1 MIDRYTRPE
10 MGHIFSLENKYA
22 IWQEIEVLACEAHA
36 EMGKIGITREEAA
49 WIREHAKFN
58 KEEVDAIEAVTNHDV
73 IAFLTNMGEYIDAE
87 VPEGEPKPSRW
98 VHYGMTSSD
107 LGDTALCYQLVQAT
121 DIIIE
126 DVRKLGEICRRRAFE
141 ERETLCVGRTHGIHA
156 EPMTFGM
163 KFGSWAWE
171 LKRDLD
177 RLLDA
182 RKNVAFGAISGA
194 VGTYSSIDPFVEEY
208 VCERLGLAHD
218 PLSTQVI
225 SRDHH
230 AYLAGVLATTA
241 ATCDRIA
248 TEIRNLQKTDTL
260 EAEEP
265 FKKGQKGSSAM
276 PHKRN
281 PITLEKVCGLS
292 RVVKANAQV
301 AFDNVAL
308 WHERDISH
316 SSAERVAQA
325 DSFIALDHMLNCLIR
340 IVDAL
345 SCTPRACRRTS
356 TSPAASS
363 SLPRSCW
370 PWSTPASPARTP
382 TRSSSAT
389 PWRFGTTSTPQST
402 APTCAI
408 AWRQIPNAPFLLRS
422 WMRFSIPGI
431 SSPAST
437 WCSSAWKHS
446 PLRSKASFI
455 CICQGLGSHPGAFF
469 MPRSSHL
476 NRSCS
481 RDGTRRRALYASRT
495 AQA

>member
-1 MIDRYTRPE
+1 MIDRYTRPK

-22 IWQEIEVLACEAHA
+22 IWQEIEVLACEAQA
-36 EMGKIGITREEAA
+36 ELGACGITKEEAA
-49 WIREHAKFN
+49 WIREHAGFDRA
-58 KEEVDAIEAVTNHDV
+58 EVDAIEAVTNHDV
-73 IAFLTNMGEYIDAE
+73 IAFLTNMGEHIDAD
-87 VPEGEPKPSRW
+87 VPEGDPKPSRW

-141 ERETLCVGRTHGIHA
+141 ERNTLCVGRTHGIHA

-177 RLLDA
+177 RLEDA
-182 RKNVAFGAISGA
+182 RKNVSFGAISGA

-208 VCERLGLAHD
+208 VCEHLGLVHD

-292 RVVKANAQV
+292 RCVKANAQV

-340 IVDAL
+340 IVDGL
-345 SCTPRACRRTS
+345 I
-356 TSPAASS
+356 
-363 SLPRSCW
+363 LY
-370 PWSTPASPARTP
+370 PARMKANLDMTRGLIFSSKVLLALVDTGITREEAYKIVQRNSMAVWDDVHAAVDGP
-382 TRSSSAT
+382 TLRERLEADPDCTVSEEKLDEIFD
-389 PWRFGTTSTPQST
+389 PWD
-402 APTCAI
+402 
-408 AWRQIPNAPFLLRS
+408 FL
-422 WMRFSIPGI
+422 
-431 SSPAST
+431 
-437 WCSSAWKHS
+437 
-446 PLRSKASFI
+446 
-455 CICQGLGSHPGAFF
+455 
-469 MPRSSHL
+469 
-476 NRSCS
+476 
-481 RDGTRRRALYASRT
+481 TRIDTVFDRLEELT
-495 AQA
+495 F

>member
-1 MIDRYTRPE
+1 MIDRYARPE
-10 MGHIFSLENKYA
+10 MAHIFSLENKYA
-22 IWQEIEVLACEAHA
+22 VWQEIEVLACEAQA
-36 EMGKIGITREEAA
+36 ELGQCGITKEDAA
-49 WIREHAKFN
+49 WIREHAGFDRA
-58 KEEVDAIEAVTNHDV
+58 EVDAIEAVTHHDV
-73 IAFLTNMGEYIDAE
+73 IAFLTNMGEHIDAE
-87 VPEGEPKPSRW
+87 VPQGEPRPSRW

-141 ERETLCVGRTHGIHA
+141 ERDTLCVGRTHGIHA

-177 RLLDA
+177 RLVDA

-208 VCERLGLAHD
+208 VCEHLGLVHD

-248 TEIRNLQKTDTL
+248 TEIRSLQKTDTL
-260 EAEEP
+260 EVEEP
-265 FKKGQKGSSAM
+265 FRKGQKGSSAM

-325 DSFIALDHMLNCLIR
+325 DSFTALDHMLTCLIR
-340 IVDAL
+340 IVDGL
-345 SCTPRACRRTS
+345 I
-356 TSPAASS
+356 
-363 SLPRSCW
+363 LY
-370 PWSTPASPARTP
+370 PARMKANLDL
-382 TRSSSAT
+382 TRGLIYSSKV
-389 PWRFGTTSTPQST
+389 
-402 APTCAI
+402 
-408 AWRQIPNAPFLLRS
+408 LLALVDT
-422 WMRFSIPGI
+422 GI
-431 SSPAST
+431 SREDAYKIVQRNSMAV
-437 WCSSAWKHS
+437 WDDVHAAVDGLD
-446 PLRSKASFI
+446 LRARLEADPECTVTSETLDEIFDPWDF
-455 CICQGLGSHPGAFF
+455 L
-469 MPRSSHL
+469 
-476 NRSCS
+476 
-481 RDGTRRRALYASRT
+481 TRRDVLFDRLEQLSFEA
-495 AQA
+495 

>member
-22 IWQEIEVLACEAHA
+22 IWQEVEVLACEAQA
-36 EMGKIGITREEAA
+36 ELGKIGITAEEAA
-49 WIREHAKFN
+49 WIRGHASFN
-58 KEEVDAIEAVTNHDV
+58 KEEVDEIEAVTNHDV
-73 IAFLTNMGEYIDAE
+73 IAFLTNMNSYIDADA
-87 VPEGEPKPSRW
+87 PAGAPKPSRW

-107 LGDTALCYQLVQAT
+107 LGDTTLCYQLTQAC
-121 DIIIE
+121 DIIIA
-126 DVRKLGEICRRRAFE
+126 DVRELGNICRRRAFE
-141 ERETLCVGRTHGIHA
+141 ERNTLCAGRTHGIHA

-182 RKNVAFGAISGA
+182 RKNVAFGKISGA
-194 VGTYSSIDPFVEEY
+194 VGSYSSIDPFVEEY

-230 AYLAGVLATTA
+230 AYLAGVLATAA
-241 ATCDRIA
+241 ATCERIA
-248 TEIRNLQKTDTL
+248 TEVRNLQKTDTL

-281 PITLEKVCGLS
+281 PITMEKVCGLS
-292 RVVKANAQV
+292 RTVKANAQV

-325 DSFIALDHMLNCLIR
+325 DSFIALDHMLRCLIR
-340 IVDAL
+340 VIGGLQLYPEQMMANLNKTRGLIFSSKVLLALVDTGITREDAYKIVQDNAMATWREVQRCEAGPTFRERL
-345 SCTPRACRRTS
+345 EADPRCTV
-356 TSPAASS
+356 PAAK
-363 SLPRSCW
+363 LDEIFD
-370 PWSTPASPARTP
+370 PWDFL
-382 TRSSSAT
+382 TRVNVVFD
-389 PWRFGTTSTPQST
+389 RLEQ
-402 APTCAI
+402 
-408 AWRQIPNAPFLLRS
+408 L
-422 WMRFSIPGI
+422 
-431 SSPAST
+431 
-437 WCSSAWKHS
+437 
-446 PLRSKASFI
+446 SFE
-455 CICQGLGSHPGAFF
+455 
-469 MPRSSHL
+469 
-476 NRSCS
+476 
-481 RDGTRRRALYASRT
+481 
-495 AQA
+495 

>member
-36 EMGKIGITREEAA
+36 EMGKIGITKEEAA
-49 WIREHAKFN
+49 YIREHASFN

-73 IAFLTNMGEYIDAE
+73 IAFLTNMGEYIDKD

-121 DIIIE
+121 DILIE
-126 DVRKLGEICRRRAFE
+126 DCRKLGEICRRRAFE
-141 ERETLCVGRTHGIHA
+141 ERNTLCVGRTHGIHA

-171 LKRDLD
+171 LRRDLD
-177 RLLDA
+177 RLIDA

-208 VCERLGLAHD
+208 VCEHLGLVHD

-241 ATCDRIA
+241 ATCERIA

-265 FKKGQKGSSAM
+265 FTKGQKGSSAM
-276 PHKRN
+276 PHK
-281 PITLEKVCGLS
+281 LEKVCGLS

-325 DSFIALDHMLNCLIR
+325 DSFIALDHMFQCLIR
-340 IVDAL
+340 IVDGLILYPEQMKANLNKTRGLIFSSKVLLAL
-345 SCTPRACRRTS
+345 VDTGI
-356 TSPAASS
+356 
-363 SLPRSCW
+363 
-370 PWSTPASPARTP
+370 
-382 TRSSSAT
+382 TREEAYAIVQENAMAT
-389 PWRFGTTSTPQST
+389 WREVQQCEQGTTFREKLEADPRCTVT
-402 APTCAI
+402 AEKLDEIFDP
-408 AWRQIPNAPFLLRS
+408 WDFLTRIDRVFDRLEE
-422 WMRFSIPGI
+422 
-431 SSPAST
+431 
-437 WCSSAWKHS
+437 
-446 PLRSKASFI
+446 LSF
-455 CICQGLGSHPGAFF
+455 A
-469 MPRSSHL
+469 
-476 NRSCS
+476 
-481 RDGTRRRALYASRT
+481 
-495 AQA
+495 

>member
-1 MIDRYTRPE
+1 MIDRYARPE
-10 MGHIFSLENKYA
+10 MAHIFSLENKYA
-22 IWQEIEVLACEAHA
+22 VWQEIEVLACEAQA
-36 EMGKIGITREEAA
+36 ELGQCGITKEDAA
-49 WIREHAKFN
+49 WIREHAGFDRA
-58 KEEVDAIEAVTNHDV
+58 EVDAIEAVTHHDV
-73 IAFLTNMGEYIDAE
+73 IAFLTNMGEHIDAE
-87 VPEGEPKPSRW
+87 VPQGEPKPSRW

-141 ERETLCVGRTHGIHA
+141 ERNTLCVGRTHGIHA

-177 RLLDA
+177 RLVDA

-208 VCERLGLAHD
+208 VCEHLGLAHD

-248 TEIRNLQKTDTL
+248 TEIRSLQKTDTL
-260 EAEEP
+260 EVEEP
-265 FKKGQKGSSAM
+265 FRKGQKGSSAM

-325 DSFIALDHMLNCLIR
+325 DSFMALDHMLTCLIR
-340 IVDAL
+340 IVDGL
-345 SCTPRACRRTS
+345 I
-356 TSPAASS
+356 
-363 SLPRSCW
+363 LY
-370 PWSTPASPARTP
+370 PARMKANLEL
-382 TRSSSAT
+382 TRGLIYSSKV
-389 PWRFGTTSTPQST
+389 
-402 APTCAI
+402 
-408 AWRQIPNAPFLLRS
+408 LLALVDT
-422 WMRFSIPGI
+422 GI
-431 SSPAST
+431 SREDAYKIVQRNSMAVWDDVHAAVDGPD
-437 WCSSAWKHS
+437 
-446 PLRSKASFI
+446 LRARLEADPECTVTPETLDEIFDPWDFLTRCDAVFARLEQLSF
-455 CICQGLGSHPGAFF
+455 
-469 MPRSSHL
+469 
-476 NRSCS
+476 
-481 RDGTRRRALYASRT
+481 
-495 AQA
+495 

>member
-1 MIDRYTRPE
+1 MIDRYARPE
-10 MGHIFSLENKYA
+10 MAHIFSLENKYA
-22 IWQEIEVLACEAHA
+22 VWQEIEVLACEAQA
-36 EMGKIGITREEAA
+36 ELGQCGITKEDAA
-49 WIREHAKFN
+49 WIREHAGFDRA
-58 KEEVDAIEAVTNHDV
+58 EVDAIEAVTHHDV
-73 IAFLTNMGEYIDAE
+73 IAFLTNMGEHIDAE
-87 VPEGEPKPSRW
+87 VPQGEPKPSRW

-141 ERETLCVGRTHGIHA
+141 ERDTLCVGRTHGIHA

-177 RLLDA
+177 RLVDA

-208 VCERLGLAHD
+208 VCEHLGLAHD

-248 TEIRNLQKTDTL
+248 TEIRSLQKTDTL
-260 EAEEP
+260 EVEEP
-265 FKKGQKGSSAM
+265 FRKGQKGSSAM

-301 AFDNVAL
+301 AFDSVAL

-325 DSFIALDHMLNCLIR
+325 DSFMALDHMLTCLIR
-340 IVDAL
+340 IVDGL
-345 SCTPRACRRTS
+345 I
-356 TSPAASS
+356 
-363 SLPRSCW
+363 LY
-370 PWSTPASPARTP
+370 PARMKANLDL
-382 TRSSSAT
+382 TRGLIYSSKV
-389 PWRFGTTSTPQST
+389 
-402 APTCAI
+402 
-408 AWRQIPNAPFLLRS
+408 LLALVDT
-422 WMRFSIPGI
+422 GI
-431 SSPAST
+431 SREDAYKIVQRNSMAV
-437 WCSSAWKHS
+437 WDDVHAAVDGLD
-446 PLRSKASFI
+446 LRARLEADPECTVTSETLDEIFDPWDF
-455 CICQGLGSHPGAFF
+455 L
-469 MPRSSHL
+469 
-476 NRSCS
+476 
-481 RDGTRRRALYASRT
+481 TRRDVLFDRLEQLSF
-495 AQA
+495 

>member
-1 MIDRYTRPE
+1 MIDRYARPE
-10 MGHIFSLENKYA
+10 MAHIFSLENKYA
-22 IWQEIEVLACEAHA
+22 VWQEIEVLACEAQA
-36 EMGKIGITREEAA
+36 ELGQCGITKEDAA
-49 WIREHAKFN
+49 WIREHAGFDRA
-58 KEEVDAIEAVTNHDV
+58 EVDAIEAVTHHDV
-73 IAFLTNMGEYIDAE
+73 IAFLTNMGEHIDAE
-87 VPEGEPKPSRW
+87 VPQGEPKPSRW

-141 ERETLCVGRTHGIHA
+141 ERDTLCVGRTHGIHA

-177 RLLDA
+177 RLVDA

-208 VCERLGLAHD
+208 VCEHLGLAHD

-248 TEIRNLQKTDTL
+248 TEIRSLQKTDTL
-260 EAEEP
+260 EVEEP
-265 FKKGQKGSSAM
+265 FRKGQKGSSAM

-325 DSFIALDHMLNCLIR
+325 DSFMALDHMLTCLIR
-340 IVDAL
+340 IVDGL
-345 SCTPRACRRTS
+345 I
-356 TSPAASS
+356 
-363 SLPRSCW
+363 LY
-370 PWSTPASPARTP
+370 PARMKANLDL
-382 TRSSSAT
+382 TRGLIYSSKV
-389 PWRFGTTSTPQST
+389 
-402 APTCAI
+402 
-408 AWRQIPNAPFLLRS
+408 LLALVDT
-422 WMRFSIPGI
+422 GI
-431 SSPAST
+431 SREDAYKIVQHNSMAV
-437 WCSSAWKHS
+437 WDDVHAAVDGLD
-446 PLRSKASFI
+446 LRARLEADPECTVTPETLDEIFDPWDF
-455 CICQGLGSHPGAFF
+455 L
-469 MPRSSHL
+469 
-476 NRSCS
+476 
-481 RDGTRRRALYASRT
+481 TRRDVLFDRLEQLSF
-495 AQA
+495 

>member
-1 MIDRYTRPE
+1 MIDRYARPE
-10 MGHIFSLENKYA
+10 MAHIFSLENKYA
-22 IWQEIEVLACEAHA
+22 VWQEIEVLACEAQA
-36 EMGKIGITREEAA
+36 ELGQCGITKEDAA
-49 WIREHAKFN
+49 WIREHAGFDRA
-58 KEEVDAIEAVTNHDV
+58 EVDAIEAVTHHDV
-73 IAFLTNMGEYIDAE
+73 IAFLTNMGEHIDAE
-87 VPEGEPKPSRW
+87 VPQGEPKPSRW

-141 ERETLCVGRTHGIHA
+141 ERNTLCVGRTHGIHA

-177 RLLDA
+177 RLVDA

-208 VCERLGLAHD
+208 VCEHLGLVHD

-248 TEIRNLQKTDTL
+248 TEIRSLQKTDTL
-260 EAEEP
+260 EVEEP
-265 FKKGQKGSSAM
+265 FRKGQKGSSAM

-325 DSFIALDHMLNCLIR
+325 DSFMALDHMLTCLIR
-340 IVDAL
+340 IVDGL
-345 SCTPRACRRTS
+345 I
-356 TSPAASS
+356 
-363 SLPRSCW
+363 LY
-370 PWSTPASPARTP
+370 PARMKANLDL
-382 TRSSSAT
+382 TRGLIYSSKV
-389 PWRFGTTSTPQST
+389 
-402 APTCAI
+402 
-408 AWRQIPNAPFLLRS
+408 LLALVDT
-422 WMRFSIPGI
+422 GI
-431 SSPAST
+431 SREDAYKIVQRNSMAV
-437 WCSSAWKHS
+437 WDDVHVAVDGLD
-446 PLRSKASFI
+446 LRARLEADPECTVTPETLDEIFDPWDFLTRCDAVFARLEQLSFE
-455 CICQGLGSHPGAFF
+455 A
-469 MPRSSHL
+469 
-476 NRSCS
+476 
-481 RDGTRRRALYASRT
+481 
-495 AQA
+495 

>member
-22 IWQEIEVLACEAHA
+22 IWQEIEVLACEAQA
-36 EMGKIGITREEAA
+36 ELGNIGITREEAQ
-49 WIREHAKFN
+49 WIRDHARFN
-58 KEEVDAIEAVTNHDV
+58 KDEVDAIEAVTNHDV

-98 VHYGMTSSD
+98 VHFGMTSSD

-121 DIIIE
+121 DILIE
-126 DVRKLGEICRRRAFE
+126 DVQKLGAICKRRAFE
-141 ERETLCVGRTHGIHA
+141 ERNTLCAGRTHGIHA

-177 RLLDA
+177 RLRDA
-182 RKNVAFGAISGA
+182 RANVAFGAISGA

-208 VCERLGLAHD
+208 VCEHLGLVHD

-241 ATCDRIA
+241 ATCERIA

-281 PITLEKVCGLS
+281 PITMEKVCGLS

-325 DSFIALDHMLNCLIR
+325 DSFIALDHMFQCLIR
-340 IVDAL
+340 VVDGLILYPEQMLANL
-345 SCTPRACRRTS
+345 NKTRASWRRASRARRPTPSCRRTPWPRGARCS
-356 TSPAASS
+356 SAPAARPSARSS
-363 SLPRSCW
+363 RRTRAARSRPRS
-370 PWSTPASPARTP
+370 S
-382 TRSSSAT
+382 TRSSI
-389 PWRFGTTSTPQST
+389 RGTSSRAST
-402 APTCAI
+402 ASSTAS
-408 AWRQIPNAPFLLRS
+408 RS
-422 WMRFSIPGI
+422 
-431 SSPAST
+431 ST
-437 WCSSAWKHS
+437 SRSA
-446 PLRSKASFI
+446 
-455 CICQGLGSHPGAFF
+455 LGSLLCKKPF
-469 MPRSSHL
+469 
-476 NRSCS
+476 
-481 RDGTRRRALYASRT
+481 RRPAEMLAVGLT
-495 AQA
+495 ELK

>member
-22 IWQEIEVLACEAHA
+22 IWQEIEVLACEAQA
-36 EMGKIGITREEAA
+36 ELGKIGISKDEAQ
-49 WIREHAKFN
+49 WIRDHANFEKA
-58 KEEVDAIEAVTNHDV
+58 KVDEIEEVTRHDV
-73 IAFLTNMGEYIDAE
+73 IAFLTNMKEYIDAD

-107 LGDTALCYQLVQAT
+107 LGDTALCYQLTQAC
-121 DIIIE
+121 DLIIE
-126 DVRKLGEICRRRAFE
+126 DVKKLGVICKRRAFE
-141 ERETLCVGRTHGIHA
+141 ERNTLCAGRTHGIHA

-177 RLLDA
+177 RLEDA

-194 VGTYSSIDPFVEEY
+194 VGTYSSIEPFVEEY
-208 VCERLGLAHD
+208 VCEHLGLVHD

-241 ATCDRIA
+241 ATCERIA
-248 TEIRNLQKTDTL
+248 TEVRNLQKTDTL

-265 FKKGQKGSSAM
+265 FRKGQKGSSAM

-281 PITLEKVCGLS
+281 PITMEKVCGLS
-292 RVVKANAQV
+292 RVVKSNAQV

-325 DSFIALDHMLNCLIR
+325 DSFIALDHMFQCLIR
-340 IVDAL
+340 VIDGL
-345 SCTPRACRRTS
+345 Q
-356 TSPAASS
+356 
-363 SLPRSCW
+363 LY
-370 PWSTPASPARTP
+370 PARMMANLNKTRGLIFSSKVLLALVDTGITREDAYAIVQENAMATWHEVQDCVSGP
-382 TRSSSAT
+382 TFKERLEADPRCTVSQEKLDEIFD
-389 PWRFGTTSTPQST
+389 PWD
-402 APTCAI
+402 
-408 AWRQIPNAPFLLRS
+408 FLTRIDTVFDRLE
-422 WMRFSIPGI
+422 
-431 SSPAST
+431 
-437 WCSSAWKHS
+437 
-446 PLRSKASFI
+446 
-455 CICQGLGSHPGAFF
+455 Q
-469 MPRSSHL
+469 L
-476 NRSCS
+476 NFE
-481 RDGTRRRALYASRT
+481 
-495 AQA
+495 

>member
-22 IWQEIEVLACEAHA
+22 IWQEIEVLACAAQA
-36 EMGKIGITREEAA
+36 ELGKCGITTEEAA
-49 WIREHAKFN
+49 RIREHTAFDRA
-58 KEEVDAIEAVTNHDV
+58 EVDAIEAVTNHDV
-73 IAFLTNMGEYIDAE
+73 IAFLTNMGEHIDAD
-87 VPEGEPKPSRW
+87 VPEGDPKPSRW

-141 ERETLCVGRTHGIHA
+141 ERNTLCVGRTHGIHA

-177 RLLDA
+177 RLVDA

-208 VCERLGLAHD
+208 VCKHLGLAHD

-265 FKKGQKGSSAM
+265 FRKGQKGSSAM

-325 DSFIALDHMLNCLIR
+325 DSFIALDHMLTCLIR
-340 IVDAL
+340 IVDGL
-345 SCTPRACRRTS
+345 I
-356 TSPAASS
+356 
-363 SLPRSCW
+363 LY
-370 PWSTPASPARTP
+370 PARMQANLDL
-382 TRSSSAT
+382 TRGLIFSSKVLLALVDTGITREDAYKIVQRNSMAVWDDVHNAVDGPNLRERLEADPECTVSAEKLDEIFD
-389 PWRFGTTSTPQST
+389 PWD
-402 APTCAI
+402 
-408 AWRQIPNAPFLLRS
+408 FLTRIDSVFDRLER
-422 WMRFSIPGI
+422 
-431 SSPAST
+431 
-437 WCSSAWKHS
+437 
-446 PLRSKASFI
+446 LSF
-455 CICQGLGSHPGAFF
+455 AE
-469 MPRSSHL
+469 
-476 NRSCS
+476 
-481 RDGTRRRALYASRT
+481 
-495 AQA
+495 